1 VIEQVDKRAERL
13 RRSVRY
19 GQKRL
24 KRLSRAATLG
34 GIFLSFL
41 QIGCT
46 GFGGGLAV
54 IAQLRVLA
62 LVKRKWFTD
71 HEFAEGLA
79 LAQSLPGSMA
89 TNIAAYIGLRLR
101 GWRGAALAVAAF
113 ILPSMLLMI
122 ALAILYRHL
131 RDFPDTERLFH
142 GLNAAVVALIAVTA
156 WRIGRST
163 LSKPWQWYIAVFSG
177 LAVIIFEATVIEVI
191 LVAGLAGIYI
201 DSFAERRWQR
211 WRRIRRRA
219 AMRREELEQ
228 MEARAFVGGYL
239 TRAVADEHVRE
250 AGIEYVEPEAP
261 APDERKVERRAKR
274 AAKIRERVRTW
285 RRARQDEIHRTQDA
299 ARKSALASPP
309 SDGEAPLISAE
320 TRDVDGGR
328 GSARNESNLIASE
341 DGKAAASVETNE
353 ASAGNA
359 ADDKRGGR
367 RGKRRGSRLRSFV
380 LAAGVPMPIMLK
392 LSLLLTVASIFLR
405 IGTVTFGGGFVMV
418 PLIESEVVN
427 AHHWLSHQEFVEAF
441 ALGQITPGPVLITAT
456 FIGYRVA
463 GTLGAIVATVS
474 IFLPSLI
481 LTVAAGSS
489 LRRFRAN
496 RQVQAFLR
504 GVTPAVVGL
513 LVAAAWSIGRAGIH
527 SWVGVALALAAVL
540 VLVRFR
546 VNPFLVMLGAAVVR
560 YALSFV
566 WVGM

>member
-1 VIEQVDKRAERL
+1 MIEQVDKRAERL

-89 TNIAAYIGLRLR
+89 TNIAAYVGLRLR
-101 GWRGAALAVAAF
+101 GWRGAAVAVAGF

-177 LAVIIFEATVIEVI
+177 LAVIMFEATVIEVI

-239 TRAVADEHVRE
+239 TRAVADQHVHD
-250 AGIEYVEPEAP
+250 AGIEYVEPETP
-261 APDERKVERRAKR
+261 APDERKVWRRTKR
-274 AAKIRERVRTW
+274 AEKIRERVRGW

-299 ARKSALASPP
+299 ARKSALVSTT
-309 SDGEAPLISAE
+309 SDGDAPLISAE
-320 TRDVDGGR
+320 TQDVEGDRGG
-328 GSARNESNLIASE
+328 ARNESNLIASD
-341 DGKAAASVETNE
+341 DGRAAANVETDE

-367 RGKRRGSRLRSFV
+367 RGKPGGSRLRSVV

-405 IGTVTFGGGFVMV
+405 IGAVTFGGGFVMV

-474 IFLPSLI
+474 IFLPSLA
-481 LTVAAGSS
+481 LTIAAGSS

-527 SWVGVALALAAVL
+527 TWVGVALALAAVL